1 MEPTGSLKWSKDIA
15 SVLTYNGAALSAEG
29 LLFLGNSGGKKVW
42 KLDTN
47 DNGELTE
54 VRNIGQNI
62 MAGVTIG
69 TDKRLYFG
77 TIGSNNI
84 GSIKAVAI
92 NASPELSSWS
102 MRGGDLQGTNRQK

>member
-1 MEPTGSLKWSKDIA
+1 
-15 SVLTYNGAALSAEG
+15 
-29 LLFLGNSGGKKVW
+29 
-42 KLDTN
+42 
-47 DNGELTE
+47 
-54 VRNIGQNI
+54 

>member
-1 MEPTGSLKWSKDIA
+1 M
-15 SVLTYNGAALSAEG
+15 
-29 LLFLGNSGGKKVW
+29 
-42 KLDTN
+42 
-47 DNGELTE
+47 
-54 VRNIGQNI
+54 RNIGQNI